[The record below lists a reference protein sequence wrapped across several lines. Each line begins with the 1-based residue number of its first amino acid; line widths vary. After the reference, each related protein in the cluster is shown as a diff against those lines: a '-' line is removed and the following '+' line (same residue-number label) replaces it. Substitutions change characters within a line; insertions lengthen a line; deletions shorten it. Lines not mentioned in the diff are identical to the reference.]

1 MYVLNDRVI
10 NLLPNL
16 LFIIR
21 KLLSAKA
28 SEPFPTLPPLL
39 AFRFLCLGISLL
51 SVMVLLSNYSHVRL
65 LS

>member
-1 MYVLNDRVI
+1 MLNDRVI

-21 KLLSAKA
+21 KLLSEKA
-28 SEPFPTLPPLL
+28 SEHSPTLPPFLT
-39 AFRFLCLGISLL
+39 FRFLCLGISLL
-51 SVMVLLSNYSHVRL
+51 SLMVLLSNYSHVRL